1 MAEMSTAASMRLEA
15 TASDS
20 EMKVASH
27 EQFQPQGQEMQEVEH
42 QDSQDQDLNFNDE
55 EIPRAPVVEDFMPP
69 DRVELP
75 EDPLSAEQADSPVED
90 PGFEKIDAEDLS
102 NPPQS
107 SESENPKAKPG
118 HTGRILEG
126 GERETGFFFVGS
138 LRKDAQHKCSFGW
151 VRRFLDCDK
160 IALRSHLAF
169 HSVTVVN
176 ETGFDVCV
184 HEWREFGYL
193 VADLG
198 KAGWLH
204 GYPVDCQAKWS
215 DWGMCSASCGGGRQ
229 CSQFKILAP
238 ARFRGQECTHN
249 DGSDNCADC
258 NAQPCPKDC
267 ELGDWEVEPCSAL
280 CGGGTQ
286 KRTRPVASPSEF
298 GGFCPMPDS
307 VDRVLDVPCNTQ
319 ACPDEM
325 LEDFRV
331 AVSQTA
337 DVQEETHRQSSMLQK
352 TKHHLLHHLP
362 KISCTAGMD
371 SQHTEATASCH
382 EHNTIASKSQGLA
395 LFLENGHDEC
405 EIAAAE
411 FHQLRDALK
420 HNLPHVVKQMCGGD
434 HEGAQST
441 IENLLHPLINSTLA
455 QFDRCVEPYRSF
467 AREVEY
473 REAQLYEERSSELQ
487 AELDAAYNSY
497 RYEVE
502 KDENAVRRFEQMLKQ
517 QDEVF
522 KSQKEAQK
530 EVGAT
535 MQQEALE
542 MQDILHDM
550 KANQNVLGLSE
561 GLNME
566 SADEGARNW
575 KSSIV
580 RLRSTVKRLQV
591 YLETLHTHLSR
602 ASDKACEDAKH
613 HVAGMVSAY
622 RTGTSLSTGNSKSER
637 TSEEQ
642 VKG

>member
-1 MAEMSTAASMRLEA
+1 M
-15 TASDS
+15 
-20 EMKVASH
+20 
-27 EQFQPQGQEMQEVEH
+27 
-42 QDSQDQDLNFNDE
+42 
-55 EIPRAPVVEDFMPP
+55 
-69 DRVELP
+69 
-75 EDPLSAEQADSPVED
+75 
-90 PGFEKIDAEDLS
+90 
-102 NPPQS
+102 
-107 SESENPKAKPG
+107 
-118 HTGRILEG
+118 
-126 GERETGFFFVGS
+126 
-138 LRKDAQHKCSFGW
+138 
-151 VRRFLDCDK
+151 
-160 IALRSHLAF
+160 
-169 HSVTVVN
+169 TVVN

-467 AREVEY
+467 AREVVPMKSDLRSLHVNAKARQEQSQH
-473 REAQLYEERSSELQ
+473 RLKQATARQEGGSLEWNALAEEMKETSQKRDQAFQAAQAKEQELAKLRKSTAEDLKAKRTEAQAAKER
-487 AELDAAYNSY
+487 A
-497 RYEVE
+497 R
-502 KDENAVRRFEQMLKQ
+502 
-517 QDEVF
+517 
-522 KSQKEAQK
+522 
-530 EVGAT
+530 
-535 MQQEALE
+535 
-542 MQDILHDM
+542 
-550 KANQNVLGLSE
+550 LGV
-561 GLNME
+561 
-566 SADEGARNW
+566 W
-575 KSSIV
+575 
-580 RLRSTVKRLQV
+580 
-591 YLETLHTHLSR
+591 
-602 ASDKACEDAKH
+602 
-613 HVAGMVSAY
+613 
-622 RTGTSLSTGNSKSER
+622 
-637 TSEEQ
+637 
-642 VKG
+642 

>member
-1 MAEMSTAASMRLEA
+1 
-15 TASDS
+15 
-20 EMKVASH
+20 
-27 EQFQPQGQEMQEVEH
+27 
-42 QDSQDQDLNFNDE
+42 
-55 EIPRAPVVEDFMPP
+55 
-69 DRVELP
+69 
-75 EDPLSAEQADSPVED
+75 
-90 PGFEKIDAEDLS
+90 
-102 NPPQS
+102 
-107 SESENPKAKPG
+107 
-118 HTGRILEG
+118 
-126 GERETGFFFVGS
+126 
-138 LRKDAQHKCSFGW
+138 
-151 VRRFLDCDK
+151 
-160 IALRSHLAF
+160 
-169 HSVTVVN
+169 
-176 ETGFDVCV
+176 
-184 HEWREFGYL
+184 
-193 VADLG
+193 
-198 KAGWLH
+198 
-204 GYPVDCQAKWS
+204 
-215 DWGMCSASCGGGRQ
+215 MCSASCGGGRQ

-467 AREVEY
+467 AREVVPMKSDLRSLHVNAKARQEQSQHRLKQATARQEGGSLEWNALAEEMKETSQKRDQAFQAAQAKEQELAKLRKSTAEDLKAKRTEAQAAKERARRERFEAEDLDNSMRGRNRDSWRISREY